1 MQKMFNFKKIQ
12 NNSLLRHIVI
22 GMILLSFLFVIIF
35 FSNYGVYKRIKLNSE
50 ADDLKTEINS
60 LNITHDSLMRRIKE
74 AETDTFEIEKVARE
88 NYGLVK
94 PGEKIFFIEK
104 DTNKKEIID

>member
-1 MQKMFNFKKIQ
+1 MFNFKKIQ

-35 FSNYGVYKRIKLNSE
+35 FSNYGVLKRINLELESNDMKE
-50 ADDLKTEINS
+50 EINA
-60 LNITHDSLMRRIKE
+60 LNKTHDSLMLRIKE

-88 NYGLVK
+88 KYGLVK

-104 DTNKKEIID
+104 DTNQKEIID